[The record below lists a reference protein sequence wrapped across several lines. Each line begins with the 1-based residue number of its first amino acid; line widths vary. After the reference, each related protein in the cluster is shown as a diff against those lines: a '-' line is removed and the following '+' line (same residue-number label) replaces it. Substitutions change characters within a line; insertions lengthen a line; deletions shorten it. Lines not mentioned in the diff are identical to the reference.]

1 MIRRWLERRRRQRAC
16 LHPRADQNEW
26 LIDTGMRKL
35 FECRL
40 CGKREV
46 V

>member
-1 MIRRWLERRRRQRAC
+1 MIACWLERRRRQRAC
-16 LHPRADQNEW
+16 PHPRADQNAR

-35 FECRL
+35 FECLL
-40 CGKREV
+40 CGKRQV